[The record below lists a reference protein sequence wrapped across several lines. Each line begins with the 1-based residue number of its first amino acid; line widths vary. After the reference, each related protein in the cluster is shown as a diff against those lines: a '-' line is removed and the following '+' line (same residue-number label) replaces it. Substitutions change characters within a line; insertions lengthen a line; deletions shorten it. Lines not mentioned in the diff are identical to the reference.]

1 MDGRVRVSRGVAEKT
16 KDFSTRERSTRTL
29 DDKDARRGGG
39 FRRRAARCESSRSR
53 CMFRRYSSDTWRRR
67 DGCEVEV
74 ELDAKINPITASSAS
89 SPSISFRDRSKSNK
103 SARRREPCSC
113 ATIKSRFFRTS
124 RRYTGP
130 QGTAAAGNVR
140 GTRQYVIRDSPRVSR
155 RRQFRTRTSEPEH
168 FLHSA
173 APFAAKT
180 PFDARQPLVL
190 SHPHFAHVCPS
201 GAWEGAWGKLGQSSR
216 RDGDQTEERLRREN
230 GNGCA
235 SPRD

>member
-1 MDGRVRVSRGVAEKT
+1 MGGLECRAGSRRRRKIFRRGNVGRVLSMTRTRGAAAAFVDARLGVNLHARGVCFAVIHP
-16 KDFSTRERSTRTL
+16 TRGVGGMGVRSKWNL
-29 DDKDARRGGG
+29 MRRLI
-39 FRRRAARCESSRSR
+39 RSR
-53 CMFRRYSSDTWRRR
+53 LRLLLPHQF
-67 DGCEVEV
+67 
-74 ELDAKINPITASSAS
+74 P
-89 SPSISFRDRSKSNK
+89 FRDRSKSNK

-201 GAWEGAWGKLGQSSR
+201 GAWEGAWGKRGQSSR

>member
-1 MDGRVRVSRGVAEKT
+1 M
-16 KDFSTRERSTRTL
+16 
-29 DDKDARRGGG
+29 
-39 FRRRAARCESSRSR
+39 
-53 CMFRRYSSDTWRRR
+53 
-67 DGCEVEV
+67 

-201 GAWEGAWGKLGQSSR
+201 GAWEGAWGKRGQSSR
-216 RDGDQTEERLRREN
+216 RDGDQTEERLPSREWKWMCITSRLAHGWQSQSPGLSFDAVHPLTFVLSLPHSAHRRSSGLCGAKREITS
-230 GNGCA
+230 GWTGLSRLPA
-235 SPRD
+235 RDGPGQTE

>member
-1 MDGRVRVSRGVAEKT
+1 MDGRVRVSRGVAAKT

-89 SPSISFRDRSKSNK
+89 SPSISFRDGSKSNK

-113 ATIKSRFFRTS
+113 ATIQSRFFRTS

-155 RRQFRTRTSEPEH
+155 RRQFRTRTSEAEH
-168 FLHSA
+168 FVHSA

-180 PFDARQPLVL
+180 PFDVCQPLVL

-201 GAWEGAWGKLGQSSR
+201 GAWEGA
-216 RDGDQTEERLRREN
+216 
-230 GNGCA
+230 
-235 SPRD
+235 